1 MSEYSFESRGAE
13 NVAEFHSESLA
24 LAEPPARSA
33 PIPLEL
39 DSHEAEALRGALS
52 FLFSLITVY
61 DELTLAA
68 LEDDSAGK
76 EECGQN

>member
-13 NVAEFHSESLA
+13 TVAEFHSESLA
-24 LAEPPARSA
+24 LAEPPALSM

-39 DSHEAEALRGALS
+39 DSHEAEALRGAIG

-76 EECGQN
+76 EGSGPN

>member
-13 NVAEFHSESLA
+13 TVAEFHPESLA
-24 LAEPPARSA
+24 LAEPPALSM
-33 PIPLEL
+33 PIPPEL
-39 DSHEAEALRGALS
+39 DNREAEALKGAIS

-68 LEDDSAGK
+68 LEDDSVGT
-76 EECGQN
+76 EESSPN